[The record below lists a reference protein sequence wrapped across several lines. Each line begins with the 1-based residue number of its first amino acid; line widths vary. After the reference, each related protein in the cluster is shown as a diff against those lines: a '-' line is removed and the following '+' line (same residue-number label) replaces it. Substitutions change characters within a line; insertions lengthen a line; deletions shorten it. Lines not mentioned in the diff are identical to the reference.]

1 MLSKLPV
8 AERLRLVASAVFSC
22 GSSSRCSIDTQDNLE
37 TETQKKVAKG
47 YPLTNTIFEDT
58 RRGYLYQNDEV
69 ALVADLTQPQ
79 QLVDLLNLFF
89 SYTAP
94 AHEDFNKAVEDFK
107 QRVPDLARGLVAKLV
122 DAHEN
127 NPRFIK
133 AFDGFFSLCKNSLT
147 PNLSVAAVDEMLV
160 QHLLTERLIRTIF
173 LGARGVPY
181 LLDGLVGC
189 G

>member
-8 AERLRLVASAVFSC
+8 AERLWLVASAVFSC

-37 TETQKKVAKG
+37 TEIQKKAAKG
-47 YPLTNTIFEDT
+47 YPLTNTIFADT

-94 AHEDFNKAVEDFK
+94 AHEDFFVGWISC
-107 QRVPDLARGLVAKLV
+107 P
-122 DAHEN
+122 
-127 NPRFIK
+127 
-133 AFDGFFSLCKNSLT
+133 
-147 PNLSVAAVDEMLV
+147 
-160 QHLLTERLIRTIF
+160 IF
-173 LGARGVPY
+173 LGARSVPY